1 MTSGTAPVYIHATAI
16 VIDGYGILISGRS
29 KAGKST
35 LAEALILAARAGGL
49 DAMLIGDDRVG
60 LSVEEQRLFVSP
72 HPAIA
77 GLIERR
83 GTGIVAMPY
92 QPQAQVSFEIALTGE
107 GKPRTGRVERMP
119 GAFIPALVIP
129 PRTEASALLPL
140 VLAAL
145 PQ

>member
-1 MTSGTAPVYIHATAI
+1 MTSGTAPVYVHATAI
-16 VIDGYGILISGRS
+16 VIDGHGILISGCS

-35 LAEALILAARAGGL
+35 LAEALIAAARADGL
-49 DAMLIGDDRVG
+49 EALLIGDDRVG
-60 LSVEEQRLFVSP
+60 LRLEEQRLLVSP

-83 GTGIVAMPY
+83 GTGIVAVPH
-92 QPQAQVSFEIALTGE
+92 QGQAQVSFEIALSGE
-107 GKPRTGRVERMP
+107 GEPQTVRVERLP